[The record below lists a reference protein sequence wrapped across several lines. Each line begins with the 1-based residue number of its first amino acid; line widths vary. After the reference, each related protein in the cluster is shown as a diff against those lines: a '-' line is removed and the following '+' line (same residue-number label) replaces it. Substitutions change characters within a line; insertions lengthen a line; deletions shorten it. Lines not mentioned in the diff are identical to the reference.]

1 MSWNEPGG
9 GGDNNKD
16 PWSGRGGSPKGPPD
30 LDEAIKSLQEKLG
43 KIFGGGGGGGDND
56 ENHQTGGRGPDF
68 SPANVI
74 KNVGY
79 IAALGLAVWA
89 FTGFYIVD
97 EGNHG
102 VVTRFGRY
110 VNTTQAGLNWH
121 IPAPIEQVAIVNVM
135 RNRVLEVGF
144 SSRGVEQ
151 SVLNDAL
158 MLTKDENIV
167 DVRLGV
173 QYQIKNAKDFLF
185 SVANPEAT
193 LIQVTKSAE
202 RSVIGSSTMDF
213 VLTEGRSEI
222 VIRIKKEIQDV
233 MDSYKSGIQ
242 VTSVNLQDAQPPEQ
256 VQNAFADAIKARE
269 DQQRLINEAEA
280 YSNAVVPEARGAA
293 ARKEQEA
300 EGYKQ
305 QVIAQ
310 AEGETS
316 RFSQLLTQYD
326 KAPAVTKKRLYLE
339 TMESVLSGTSNVIV
353 DVKSG
358 NNMMYLPLDKLMQ
371 QQQLSAN
378 TSSQSASDNSVS
390 TSTRTSSHSSHVA
403 VEEASPPSM
412 ERTNTGRGRENDTR
426 GR

>member
-9 GGDNNKD
+9 DKKD
-16 PWSGRGGSPKGPPD
+16 PWSGRGDQKGPPD
-30 LDEAIKSLQEKLG
+30 LDEAIRTLQEKLG
-43 KIFGGGGGGGDND
+43 KIFGGGGGGGDGN
-56 ENHQTGGRGPDF
+56 NGGAPSQF
-68 SPANVI
+68 NPANII
-74 KNVGY
+74 KNLGY
-79 IAALGLAVWA
+79 VAGIAIGLWGL
-89 FTGFYIVD
+89 TGFYIVD

-102 VVTRFGRY
+102 VETRFGRY
-110 VNTTQAGLNWH
+110 IGTTQSGLNWH
-121 IPAPIEQVAIVNVM
+121 IPAPFERVDIVNVKK
-135 RNRVLEVGF
+135 NRVIEVGF
-144 SSRGVEQ
+144 SSRSAEQ
-151 SVLNDAL
+151 SVANDAL

-173 QYQIKNAKDFLF
+173 QYQIKDAKDFMF
-185 SVANPEAT
+185 NVANPEAT

-222 VIRIKKEIQDV
+222 VTRIKKEIQNV
-233 MDSYKSGIQ
+233 LDSYKSGLQ

-316 RFSQLLTQYD
+316 RFTKLLGEYT
-326 KAPAVTKKRLYLE
+326 KAPEVTKKRLYLE
-339 TMESVLSGTSNVIV
+339 SMETVLSSTSNVMI
-353 DVKSG
+353 DVKAG
-358 NNMMYLPLDKLMQ
+358 NNVMYLPLDKIMQ
-371 QQQLSAN
+371 QQQAQQPSI
-378 TSSQSASDNSVS
+378 SSNPVVSSDSNSNL
-390 TSTRTSSHSSHVA
+390 RTSHSQAA
-403 VEEASPPSM
+403 VEEAAAV
-412 ERTNTGRGRENDTR
+412 ERAVSSRGRENDAR